1 MEQESSERKV
11 AAGETVSIEAQLATS
26 KKTKSKKKELAKPK
40 KKKSSTKVSVKVSA
54 KKSESKKPARST
66 MMIPVYPNQQAV
78 VPGGR
83 YLAQPGMVPMV
94 QYQMP
99 VQTIIPQQM
108 NQVQFPIQQP
118 MLLG

>member
-1 MEQESSERKV
+1 
-11 AAGETVSIEAQLATS
+11 
-26 KKTKSKKKELAKPK
+26 
-40 KKKSSTKVSVKVSA
+40 
-54 KKSESKKPARST
+54 